1 MCDISDGLTSIT
13 WKGKK
18 MYMVSFVNC
27 KIANKLIGTVKVDS
41 YIGISKEE
49 ILEKAFQIYKEYFQ
63 DKYNN
68 SVYLEIDTIFVNE
81 NIKVGVSRLIERIKY
96 SLINWSLSN
105 CFLCKIFL
113 VPKLYKPQ
121 WWEYNVGNLFTNDTV
136 TREQVVRIADLI
148 SSCSKEGI
156 CEIDY
161 TNYLGQRRW
170 RAATLRWRPRFGVDK
185 YHLKPQWLL
194 DVYMDDRD
202 DKRTLAMSDIHGWRK
217 PI

>member
-1 MCDISDGLTSIT
+1 MCVTGDGFISIT
-13 WKGKK
+13 WKGNK

-49 ILEKAFQIYKEYFQ
+49 VLEKAFRIYKEYFQ

-81 NIKVGVSRLIERIKY
+81 NVKVGVSRLIERIKY

-113 VPKLYKPQ
+113 TPKLYKPQ
-121 WWEYNVGNLFTNDTV
+121 WWKYHVGNLFINDTV
-136 TREQVVRIADLI
+136 TREQITRVTDLI
-148 SSCSKEGI
+148 SSCSTDGV

-170 RAATLRWRPRFGVDK
+170 RRVTLRWRPRFGTDK
-185 YHLKPQWLL
+185 YHVKQQWLL
-194 DVYMDDRD
+194 DVYAHDRD

-217 PI
+217 LV